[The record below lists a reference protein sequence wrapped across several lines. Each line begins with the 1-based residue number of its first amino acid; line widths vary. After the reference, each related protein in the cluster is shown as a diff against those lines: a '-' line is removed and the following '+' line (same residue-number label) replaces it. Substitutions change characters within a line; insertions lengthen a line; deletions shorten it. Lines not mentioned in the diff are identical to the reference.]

1 MKTPLKDIKAG
12 QIVGVKNGK
21 ISLNTENA
29 DQIMAISVM
38 PVVLGNMP
46 DTTRQEDFEKV
57 AFIGQTPVWVVGE
70 VMSGDYI
77 IASGQNDGFGLA
89 VTEEDLTIEQ
99 VSQVVGRA
107 WEDGAKLINLVNIAV
122 GLKTNE
128 MAAILSRTAK
138 KVEEMDERLA
148 KIEAMLSSDAL
159 ASKE

>member
-1 MKTPLKDIKAG
+1 
-12 QIVGVKNGK
+12 
-21 ISLNTENA
+21 
-29 DQIMAISVM
+29 
-38 PVVLGNMP
+38 
-46 DTTRQEDFEKV
+46 
-57 AFIGQTPVWVVGE
+57 
-70 VMSGDYI
+70 MSGDYI